1 MHNYAYFRS
10 SLSDIPKTLYDSINI
25 GIMKKCNTNLN
36 LSDRSTRNAL
46 GRVDNAMVEF
56 HMTYL
61 HIDFIT
67 RRLKSHGTPFLRK
80 TCAMID
86 SKEGNVK
93 FQFTQEFV
101 GALSKK
107 GGIKE
112 KMLP

>member
-1 MHNYAYFRS
+1 
-10 SLSDIPKTLYDSINI
+10 
-25 GIMKKCNTNLN
+25 
-36 LSDRSTRNAL
+36 
-46 GRVDNAMVEF
+46 
-56 HMTYL
+56 
-61 HIDFIT
+61 
-67 RRLKSHGTPFLRK
+67 
-80 TCAMID
+80 MID